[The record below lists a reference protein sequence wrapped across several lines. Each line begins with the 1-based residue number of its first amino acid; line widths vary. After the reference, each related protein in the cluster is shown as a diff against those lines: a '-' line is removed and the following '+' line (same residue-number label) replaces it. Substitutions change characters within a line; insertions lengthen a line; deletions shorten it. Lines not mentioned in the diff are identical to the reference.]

1 MSGNITIFFYSFNDQ
16 EYFRKLVSIEGDP
29 YLFCLN
35 SVPGDEFPII
45 SLKKPGNQFFVV
57 DINIDCM
64 PSDEMGWK
72 KGGIEASV
80 GSSAGAAL
88 GVGLGSFV
96 GPPRAVV
103 GGDGYGYG
111 YSKPTTIP
119 CSSCP
124 PIMKEI
130 ENILQKIENQG
141 NNC

>member
-1 MSGNITIFFYSFNDQ
+1 M
-16 EYFRKLVSIEGDP
+16 SIEGDP

-35 SVPGDEFPII
+35 SVPGDEYPII

-88 GVGLGSFV
+88 GFGLGLLGGPLGAAVGGYVGHLAWLGSFTTTF
-96 GPPRAVV
+96 
-103 GGDGYGYG
+103 
-111 YSKPTTIP
+111 SKPTTIP